1 MAAAKLCECGCG
13 QPAPIAKRHCPKRGY
28 VKGQPHRFIRGHHT
42 RGRRHSAEARAK
54 IAAAGRGRR
63 ASEATRQR
71 IAASKRG
78 LRHSAETKAKISR
91 ALRGRFVGP
100 AHPGWRGARI
110 GYQPLHAWVARH
122 KQKTGVCSHCGA
134 VVGTE
139 RFRGTQWAN
148 VSGHY
153 LRDLDDFIELCIP
166 CHSERDRAA
175 RRALTVGRA
184 PRAHTR
190 LGRHGVLRRK
200 HSSNE

>member
-1 MAAAKLCECGCG
+1 MAAAPKLCECGCG
-13 QPAPIAKRHCPKRGY
+13 RPAPIAQRHCPKRGY
-28 VKGQPHRFIRGHHT
+28 VKGQPHRFISGHHT
-42 RGRRHSAEARAK
+42 RGRRQSAAARAK

-63 ASEATRQR
+63 PSEATRRR

-100 AHPGWRGARI
+100 AHPGWRGAKI

-122 KQKTGVCSHCGA
+122 KQKTGVCSQCCA

-148 VSGHY
+148 ISGLY
-153 LRDLDDFIELCIP
+153 LRDLNDFIELCIP
-166 CHSERDRAA
+166 CHSERDKAA
-175 RRALTVGRA
+175 RRTGEGQRCTARGRLSALRQRT
-184 PRAHTR
+184 P
-190 LGRHGVLRRK
+190 
-200 HSSNE
+200 SNE